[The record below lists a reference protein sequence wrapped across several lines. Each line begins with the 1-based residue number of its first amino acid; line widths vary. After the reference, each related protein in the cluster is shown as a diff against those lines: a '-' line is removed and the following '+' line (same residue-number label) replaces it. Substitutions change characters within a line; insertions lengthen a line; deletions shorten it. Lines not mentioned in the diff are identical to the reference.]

1 MAQRRVTSA
10 FDRSGEKGL
19 ALFVALVVALILY
32 VVVYQLWHSALLE
45 TRIAKNQSGYMKS
58 ALAVTS

>member
-1 MAQRRVTSA
+1 MPGEGAAAREGTSMAQRRVTSA

-32 VVVYQLWHSALLE
+32 VVV
-45 TRIAKNQSGYMKS
+45 
-58 ALAVTS
+58 